1 LFGNQQHHNRPQ
13 FQQQN
18 HNHHHNQPPPRPL
31 AGGPFSPF
39 FPNKRASP
47 APADSKDWNAADIV
61 QSLKAKTNPYGANI
75 LAQVEQNIHDL
86 ETELGFTEQ
95 NKDLDGLFERV
106 YLFPQQ
112 RDEASQVYDLTPPDL
127 RTRKRKP
134 EPAVVVETAPL
145 SAEVMKA
152 GNIKKVNQKAVE
164 KDIREAILKI
174 DEQKKRAQKILQKYP
189 PRTGQKKNPQ
199 QQRQQQQPRQP
210 QKPLMSQ
217 KQQPP
222 PMKKGWL
229 DKIPKPPMPP
239 PFWKKIPKLL
249 R

>member
-1 LFGNQQHHNRPQ
+1 M
-13 FQQQN
+13 
-18 HNHHHNQPPPRPL
+18 
-31 AGGPFSPF
+31 
-39 FPNKRASP
+39 P
-47 APADSKDWNAADIV
+47 AQAESKDWNAAEIV
-61 QSLKAKTNPYGANI
+61 ESLKAKTDPYGANI
-75 LAQVEQNIHDL
+75 LKQVEQNIHDL
-86 ETELGFTEQ
+86 EKELGFNDQ
-95 NKDLDGLFERV
+95 SDDMGGLFERV

-112 RDEASQVYDLTPPDL
+112 RDENNQVYDFTQPEIK
-127 RTRKRKP
+127 TRKRKP
-134 EPAVVVETAPL
+134 EPAVVVEAAPL

-152 GNIKKVNQKAVE
+152 GNIKKINQKAVE

-174 DEQKKRAQKILQKYP
+174 DEQKKRAQKILQKFP
-189 PRTGQKKNPQ
+189 PRSGHKKNPQ
-199 QQRQQQQPRQP
+199 QQRQP

-222 PMKKGWL
+222 PMQKGWL